1 MNDCIKCFRQINKQP
16 GNDFFAIYLFINY
29 AHQLKHRSVCTT
41 TFSETILS
49 FIKKIA
55 TIQEAVHRALY
66 ERLKNFINS
75 WQNRNRS
82 IITDFILSLFLVH
95 GNNLSNLKLVWI
107 NTIEHTQV
115 ENIT

>member
-1 MNDCIKCFRQINKQP
+1 MTVSNALDKSINNP
-16 GNDFFAIYLFINY
+16 
-29 AHQLKHRSVCTT
+29 
-41 TFSETILS
+41 ETIFLLS
-49 FIKKIA
+49 IFSLIMLTNSNIAVCVPLHSLKPYCLLLKKIA

-107 NTIEHTQV
+107 HTIEHTQV
-115 ENIT
+115 ENI